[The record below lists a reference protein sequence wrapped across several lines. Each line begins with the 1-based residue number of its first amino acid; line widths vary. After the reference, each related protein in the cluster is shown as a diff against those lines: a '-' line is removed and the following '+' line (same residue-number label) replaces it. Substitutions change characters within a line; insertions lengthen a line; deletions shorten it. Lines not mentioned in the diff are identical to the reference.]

1 MKPSHVEVVGG
12 AYGEECSFPPRKIYR
27 GSGGR
32 AAAVLSSLGV
42 KTTLNTVT
50 GPLLGSVFQSI
61 AETCGYELKAAP
73 GTEDIWF
80 RYRHPLSH
88 PTIYPPQPKAISS
101 RAPIHVETAL
111 IFGMLEGRPEVHA
124 KKAVYDPQDGSR
136 SQHFFANGSS
146 ASELAVVASY
156 SEAKALTGES
166 APEAMAA
173 NLLSDPRI
181 SAVVIKCGP
190 QGALVKTRSDQ
201 DWIRAFPTKR
211 VYKVGSGDVFSA
223 AFTFA
228 WISQG
233 KDPISSAWF
242 ASRIVAAYV
251 ETGQDRIDN
260 SLSAL
265 FESET
270 LKARELYSGKGPRAL
285 PKTQIYLAGPF
296 FNTAQQWLIDE
307 ARGALMDMG
316 FTVFSPVHEVG
327 FGPAEEVAQ
336 ADLKG
341 LDASGL
347 VLAVL
352 DGLDA
357 GTVFEVGYAR
367 AKNIPVVA
375 IAECVD
381 TNDLTMMIGSGCVMT
396 NDFATAIYLACWH
409 LMGDV

>member
-1 MKPSHVEVVGG
+1 MKPIQIEVVGG

-27 GSGGR
+27 GSGAR

-42 KTTLNTVT
+42 DTALTTVT
-50 GPLLGSVFQSI
+50 GPLLSSVFQSV
-61 AETCGYELKAAP
+61 ADNFGFKLRAVA
-73 GTEDIWF
+73 GVEDIWF

-88 PTIYPPQPKAISS
+88 PTIYPPQRQPTS
-101 RAPIHVETAL
+101 PIKPIEAETAL
-111 IFGMLEGRPEVHA
+111 VFGMLEGRPQVHA
-124 KKAVYDPQDGSR
+124 KKAVYDPQDGSK
-136 SQHFFANGSS
+136 SQPFTANGSS
-146 ASELAVVASY
+146 ASELAIVASY
-156 SEAKALTGES
+156 SEAKALTGETC
-166 APEAMAA
+166 PEKMATS
-173 NLLSDPRI
+173 LLSDPCV
-181 SAVVIKCGP
+181 SAAVIKCGP
-190 QGALVKTRSDQ
+190 QGALVKTKSNQ
-201 DWIRAFPTKR
+201 DWIRAFPTRK

-233 KDPISSAWF
+233 KDPIPSAWF
-242 ASRIVAAYV
+242 ASRVVAAYV
-251 ETGQDRIDN
+251 ETAQDRIDKT
-260 SLSAL
+260 LIPI
-265 FESET
+265 FESEA
-270 LKARELYSGKGPRAL
+270 LQAQAQHSSSQPRAIS
-285 PKTQIYLAGPF
+285 KTQIYLAGPF

-307 ARGALMDMG
+307 AKGALTDMG
-316 FTVFSPVHEVG
+316 FSVFSPVHEVG

-347 VLAVL
+347 VLAIL

-367 AKNIPVVA
+367 AKNIPVVV

-381 TNDLTMMIGSGCVMT
+381 ANDLTMMIGSGCTMT